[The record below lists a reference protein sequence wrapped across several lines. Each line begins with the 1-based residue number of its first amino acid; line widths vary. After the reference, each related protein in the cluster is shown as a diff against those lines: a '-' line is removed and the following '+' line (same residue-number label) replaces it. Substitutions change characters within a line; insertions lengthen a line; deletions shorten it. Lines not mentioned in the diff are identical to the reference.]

1 METFSNKL
9 AGTSL
14 LLGATM
20 SVLTMVLHPLGG
32 DMEHIVKIKSV
43 LLFSHGLAVACAP
56 FIGFGLWGLSKA
68 LTDQHRVSVLALFIA
83 LWGLGA
89 ATLAGIINGFVLPQ
103 FATAYVGSDVDSAM
117 LRSMLDYGYYFS
129 KSLTYLF
136 MASMIVAILLWSIL
150 MTYQKAWYKWLG
162 YYGLLVFALGAAAL
176 FSNINMA
183 GVALFAAFIFTM
195 ASWLIAVAVLLIK
208 QKLVKSL

>member
-1 METFSNKL
+1 METFSKKL
-9 AGTSL
+9 SGISL

-68 LTDQHRVSVLALFIA
+68 LTDQRRVSVLALFIA

-89 ATLAGIINGFVLPQ
+89 ATLAGTINGFVLPQ

-129 KSLTYLF
+129 KSLAYLF
-136 MASMIVAILLWSIL
+136 MASMIVAILLWSVL
-150 MTYQKAWYKWLG
+150 LTYQKAWYKWLG

-183 GVALFAAFIFTM
+183 SVALFAAFIFTM

>member
-9 AGTSL
+9 SGTSL

-43 LLFSHGLAVACAP
+43 LTFSHGMAIACAP

-68 LTDQHRVSVLALFIA
+68 LTDRHKASVLALFIA

-89 ATLAGIINGFVLPQ
+89 ATLAGTINGFVLPQ
-103 FATAYVGSDVDSAM
+103 FATAYVGSDVDAAT
-117 LRSMLDYGYYFS
+117 LRSMLDYGYYFN
-129 KSLTYLF
+129 KSLAYIF
-136 MASMIVAILLWSIL
+136 MASIIVAILLWSVL
-150 MTYQKAWYKWLG
+150 MTYQKNFYKWLG
-162 YYGLLVFALGAAAL
+162 YYGMLVFALGAAAL
-176 FSNINMA
+176 FSKVNM
-183 GVALFAAFIFTM
+183 VSVTLFGAFIFTM
-195 ASWLIAVAVLLIK
+195 ASWLIAAAVLLIK
-208 QKLVKSL
+208 QKLVKTS